1 MTNRWQGKHVLIIG
15 AARQGLSLSRY
26 LASKGAQVTLN
37 DQQSPEKMQAVLG
50 DVQHPN
56 ITSYFGGHPLS
67 LLEGVDMVSVS
78 GGVPLTLPI
87 IIEAQKKDIP
97 ITNDSQI
104 FMEEV
109 KAPVIAIT
117 GSAGKTTTTT
127 LVGHMAGLST
137 RAGARAWV
145 GGNIGLPLV
154 ENLDEIKSDDLVVL
168 EISSF
173 QLEQMTISPHIGA
186 ILNITPNHLDRH
198 KTMEAYTEAKARLL
212 QFQHKKDTAVLNRE
226 DPGSWNLASRVKGE
240 IYTFGQQK
248 PQYGLNGTYI
258 SDGNLCFISSL
269 KSTILFSQSII
280 QIRGEHNLVNV
291 LAACAIGMAAGF
303 NVQAMQNAIQGFR
316 GVEHRLEWVRTW
328 HGADWY
334 NDSIATAPE
343 RTMAAIKSFSEPIV
357 LLLGGRDKDLP
368 WSDLAEL
375 VQKRVKKVVVF
386 GESAPKIIDALRTGS
401 SLMKAG
407 NVIRVPTLHEA
418 VTKAAEWIEPGDV
431 VLLSPGGTSFD
442 EFLDFEDRGR
452 HFKHWVEE
460 LA

>member
-1 MTNRWQGKHVLIIG
+1 MANRWQGKHILIIG

-37 DQQSPEKMQAVLG
+37 DQQSPEKMQAVL
-50 DVQHPN
+50 DAMQHPN
-56 ITSYFGGHPLS
+56 ITSYFGGHPL
-67 LLEGVDMVSVS
+67 LLLDGVDMVSVS
-78 GGVPLTLPI
+78 GGVPLSLPI
-87 IIEAQKKDIP
+87 IVEAQKKHIP
-97 ITNDSQI
+97 VTNDSQI

-109 KAPVIAIT
+109 KAPVISIT

-127 LVGHMAGLST
+127 LVGRMAERSMKADT
-137 RAGARAWV
+137 RAWV

-154 ENLDEIKSDDLVVL
+154 ENLDEIKNDDLVVL

-173 QLEQMTISPHIGA
+173 QLEQMTISPHIA
-186 ILNITPNHLDRH
+186 AVLNITPNHLDRH

-212 QFQHKKDTAVLNRE
+212 QFQHKKDIAVLNRE
-226 DPGSWNLASRVKGE
+226 DQGSWNLAPRVKGE
-240 IYTFGQQK
+240 LVSFGLQK
-248 PQYGLNGTYI
+248 PQEGLNGTFI
-258 SDGNLCFISSL
+258 NNGNLWFTSSG
-269 KSTILFSQSII
+269 KTTVLFPQSII

-291 LAACAIGMAAGF
+291 LAACAIGMAVGF
-303 NVQAMQNAIQGFR
+303 DVHAMQNAIQGFR
-316 GVEHRLEWVRTW
+316 GVEHRLEWVRSW

-368 WSDLAEL
+368 WEDLAEL
-375 VQKRVKKVVVF
+375 IQKSVKKVIIF
-386 GESAPKIIDALRTGS
+386 GESAPKIMNAIS
-401 SLMKAG
+401 SHTNLSKIG
-407 NVIRVPTLHEA
+407 NVVLVATLHEA
-418 VTKAAEWIEPGDV
+418 VSKATEWIEPGDV

-460 LA
+460 LV

>member
-1 MTNRWQGKHVLIIG
+1 MANRWQGKHVLVIG

-37 DQQSPEKMQAVLG
+37 DQQSPEKMQTILG
-50 DVQHPN
+50 DIQHPN

-67 LLEGVDMVSVS
+67 LLEDVDMVSVS
-78 GGVPLTLPI
+78 GGIPLTLPI
-87 IIEAQKKDIP
+87 VIEAQKKQIP
-97 ITNDSQI
+97 VTNDSQI

-109 KAPVIAIT
+109 KAPLIAIT

-127 LVGHMAGLST
+127 LVGRMAELST
-137 RAGARAWV
+137 KTGSRAWV

-154 ENLDEIKSDDLVVL
+154 EHLDEIKADDLVVL

-212 QFQHKKDTAVLNRE
+212 QFQHKKDIAILNRE
-226 DPGSWNLASRVKGE
+226 DPGAWNLVSRVKGE
-240 IYTFGQQK
+240 LSTFGLLK
-248 PQYGLNGTYI
+248 PGEDLNGTFLF
-258 SDGNLCFISSL
+258 DGNLCSISES
-269 KSTILFSQSII
+269 KTTTLFPQSAI
-280 QIRGEHNLVNV
+280 QIRGKHNLVNV
-291 LAACAIGMAAGF
+291 LAACAIGLAAGF
-303 NVQAMQNAIQGFR
+303 DIQAMQNAIKGFR

-343 RTMAAIKSFSEPIV
+343 RTIAAINSFSEPII

-368 WSDLAEL
+368 WADLADL

-386 GESAPKIIDALRTGS
+386 GESAPKIMGALRTAKYS
-401 SLMKAG
+401 IKPE
-407 NVIRVPTLHEA
+407 NVSQVSTLHEA
-418 VTKAAEWIEPGDV
+418 VIKATTLIEPGDV

-460 LA
+460 FA

>member
-1 MTNRWQGKHVLIIG
+1 MANRWQGKHVLVIG

-26 LASKGAQVTLN
+26 LASQGAQVTLN
-37 DQQSPEKMQAVLG
+37 DQQSPEKMHAMIG
-50 DVQHPN
+50 DLQHPN
-56 ITSYFGGHPLS
+56 ITSYFGGHPVS
-67 LLEGVDMVSVS
+67 LLEGVDVISVS
-78 GGVPLTLPI
+78 GGIPLTLPI
-87 IIEAQKKDIP
+87 VIEAQKKQIP
-97 ITNDSQI
+97 VTNDSQI

-127 LVGHMAGLST
+127 LVGRMAELST
-137 RAGARAWV
+137 KAGSRAWL

-154 ENLDEIKSDDLVVL
+154 DRLVEIKAEDLVIL

-212 QFQHKKDTAVLNRE
+212 QFQHKKDIAILNRE
-226 DPGSWNLASRVKGE
+226 DPGAWNLASSVRGE
-240 IYTFGQQK
+240 LSTFGMQR
-248 PQYGLNGTYI
+248 PGENVNGTFL
-258 SDGNLCFISSL
+258 SDGKLCVIS
-269 KSTILFSQSII
+269 KSKTSILFPQSTI
-280 QIRGEHNLVNV
+280 QIRGEHNLVNI
-291 LAACAIGMAAGF
+291 LAACAIGLAAGF
-303 NVQAMQNAIQGFR
+303 DVQAMQNAVKVFR

-368 WSDLAEL
+368 WADLVEL

-386 GESAPKIIDALRTGS
+386 GESAPKIMGALRTAKNS
-401 SLMKAG
+401 IRPE
-407 NVIRVPTLHEA
+407 NVSQVSTLHEA
-418 VTKAAEWIEPGDV
+418 VIKASTLIEPGDV

-442 EFLDFEDRGR
+442 EFLDFEDRGK